1 MCRRCDLRDEIIDL
15 LHEKT
20 EGPQDGYRTILDVL
34 SALCVLNE
42 LPIAETAE
50 DFKRDFLIFAEYY
63 RKQVEEGEGETRQ

>member
-15 LHEKT
+15 LDTKA
-20 EGPQDGYRTILDVL
+20 EGPKDSYRTILDVL
-34 SALCVLNE
+34 GALCVLHE

-50 DFKRDFLIFAEYY
+50 DFKRDFLTFAEFY